1 MPNQLP
7 VFWRPRR
14 HQEQAENLLRSRESI
29 YPAHISQS
37 KIPSPHLTTTEEGG
51 TWHNTRIPMQANF
64 GGREDRTILHQAP
77 HQTSFTSTS
86 HQLQHFRNLHLVSAH
101 KEACRVHQTVAHGVE
116 YSKHACYSKY
126 AIWSSELR
134 PQMAQYNRT
143 GHVVAKVRLW
153 HCRVYKK
160 CPCTMGNVC
169 KASKLFEIAINNVRC
184 ELVNYL
190 CEAMPTQGINKATR
204 AFTKRNP

>member
-1 MPNQLP
+1 
-7 VFWRPRR
+7 
-14 HQEQAENLLRSRESI
+14 
-29 YPAHISQS
+29 
-37 KIPSPHLTTTEEGG
+37 
-51 TWHNTRIPMQANF
+51 MQANF
-64 GGREDRTILHQAP
+64 GGREDRTILHQAL

-134 PQMAQYNRT
+134 PQMAQYNWA
-143 GHVVAKVRLW
+143 GHVVAKVWLW
-153 HCRVYKK
+153 HCRVYNK

-169 KASKLFEIAINNVRC
+169 KASKTLWNCHKQCQMWVS
-184 ELVNYL
+184 ELPLRSHANTGHKQSHPCFYQ
-190 CEAMPTQGINKATR
+190 T
-204 AFTKRNP
+204 